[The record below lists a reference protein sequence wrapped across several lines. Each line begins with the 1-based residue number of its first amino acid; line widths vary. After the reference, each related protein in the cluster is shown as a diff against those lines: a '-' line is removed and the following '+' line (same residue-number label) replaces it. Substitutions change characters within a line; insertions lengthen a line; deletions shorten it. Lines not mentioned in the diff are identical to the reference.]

1 MKLKGTIKNLIYSI
15 LEKTIYP
22 TGKKVNI
29 SGFSLSLPIKYSR
42 FFPKNYETDNMEFL
56 RNNITKGMTVID
68 IGAHIGLY
76 TIAMGKIVKGNGKVY
91 SFEPTPATFNVL
103 QKNIHFN
110 KMNNIVRP
118 INKAVSNAEGTTT
131 FFINDTG
138 VCNSNS
144 LASNYSSNKRIG
156 IKVAL
161 ISIDKLVK
169 TENISFIDIIKI
181 DAEGAEYSVLKG
193 SEKTLRQFRPKIIL
207 GLHPKSIENFGDSL
221 IVIYDFISALGYKII
236 YENTIMSKEVFIK
249 KRDIFDVRLI

>member
-1 MKLKGTIKNLIYSI
+1 MKQKSIIKNLIYSI

-22 TGKKVNI
+22 TGRKVNI
-29 SGFSLSLPIKYSR
+29 SGFSLSLPIRYSR

-56 RNNITKGMTVID
+56 RNNISEGMTVID

-76 TIAMGKIVKGNGKVY
+76 TIAMGKIVKGSGKIY
-91 SFEPTPATFNVL
+91 SFEPTPATFKVL

-110 KMNNIVRP
+110 EMNNIVRP
-118 INKAVSNAEGTTT
+118 LNKAVSDTEGTTT
-131 FFINDTG
+131 FYINDTD

-144 LASNYSSNKRIG
+144 LASNYNNNKGIG
-156 IKVAL
+156 INVAL
-161 ISIDKLVK
+161 ISIDKLVE
-169 TENISFIDIIKI
+169 TEKISFIDIIKI

-193 SEKTLRQFRPKIIL
+193 SEKTLRKFRPKIIL

-221 IVIYDFISALGYKII
+221 ILIYDFISSLGYKITF
-236 YENTIMSKEVFIK
+236 ENSIMSKEVFIK

>member
-1 MKLKGTIKNLIYSI
+1 MKQKGIIKNLIYSI

-29 SGFSLSLPIKYSR
+29 SGFSLSLPIRYSR
-42 FFPKNYETDNMEFL
+42 FFSKNYETDNMEFL
-56 RNNITKGMTVID
+56 RNNVSEGMTMID

-76 TIAMGKIVKGNGKVY
+76 TIAMGKIVKGNGTIY
-91 SFEPTPATFNVL
+91 SFEPTPATFKVL
-103 QKNIHFN
+103 QKNIHIN

-118 INKAVSNAEGTTT
+118 INKAVSDREGTTT
-131 FFINDTG
+131 FYINDTD

-144 LASNYSSNKRIG
+144 LASNYNNKKGNG
-156 IKVAL
+156 INVAL
-161 ISIDKLVK
+161 TSIDKLVE

-207 GLHPKSIENFGDSL
+207 GLHPKAIENFGDSL
-221 IVIYDFISALGYKII
+221 IVIYDFISTLGYKIT
-236 YENTIMSKEVFIK
+236 YENKIMSKEVFIK